1 MISKIARLRAKKG
14 FTIVELIVVIAII
27 GILTSLIVAA
37 FSYDRRP
44 AIGKAMAKDYFYKI
58 QDCLA
63 NVRVGFPNA
72 FDSSLDKIDGFYFE
86 IDSEGRPNVIGSD
99 ANGDLYEWGTF
110 VKSGTSGSIITTT
123 TLPRLSEVSHAGTPA
138 DDRNAMEVRLLET
151 FIKYVSS
158 ADNMSGTLYVDID
171 GFKVKS
177 AYWTDSAHVFGGT
190 GLLVADSILDTGYYY
205 CAYPIQNSFEGAHA
219 FSDI

>member
-14 FTIVELIVVIAII
+14 FTIIELIVVIAII

-44 AIGKAMAKDYFYKI
+44 AIGKAMAKDSFYKI

-63 NVRVGFPNA
+63 TARVGFPNA

-86 IDSEGRPNVIGSD
+86 IDGDGRPNVIGSD
-99 ANGDLYEWGTF
+99 ANGNDLYEWGTF
-110 VKSGTSGSIITTT
+110 EGGGTGGIITTT
-123 TLPRLSEVSHAGTPA
+123 TIGALSDVSYSGTAA
-138 DDRNAMEVRLLET
+138 DDRNAMEVRLLDA
-151 FIKYVSS
+151 FKKYISS
-158 ADNMSGTLYVDID
+158 TENMSGTIYVVVD
-171 GFKVKS
+171 GFKAKA
-177 AYWTDSAHVFGGT
+177 AYWTDSTHAFGGT
-190 GLLVADSILDTGYYY
+190 GLLVADNILDTGYYF
-205 CAYPIQNSFEGAHA
+205 CAYPVQNSLEGAHA